1 VNRKSRTDFRFQYVP
16 QEGKKTGRE
25 AYQAGKKVQTGQMAS
40 HVSMGL
46 FEVIFL
52 SVVLVFSGITVGG
65 ILAGGLRI
73 LELSGRRVV

>member
-1 VNRKSRTDFRFQYVP
+1 VLRKSRTSFQFQYVP

-25 AYQAGKKVQTGQMAS
+25 AYQGGRKVQTGQMG

-52 SVVLVFSGITVGG
+52 SVLIAFGDLTVGG
-65 ILAGGLRI
+65 ILAGGYGY
-73 LELSGRRVV
+73 LS

>member
-1 VNRKSRTDFRFQYVP
+1 VRRKSRTSFQFQYVP

-25 AYQAGKKVQTGQMAS
+25 AYKAGGKGQTDQKAR

-52 SVVLVFSGITVGG
+52 SVVLVSGSVVVGG
-65 ILAGGLRI
+65 IIAVGLRA
-73 LELSGRRVV
+73 LEMSGRRVL